1 MNVNVHVQ
9 IFLKILLTN
18 FIVSLSYLIG
28 DRKTV
33 KKKTVKNFK
42 KIHQLFCCILPR
54 GNAEKQHMGK
64 YIFIFLPHSYL
75 ILLLVT
81 AGWHMT

>member
-42 KIHQLFCCILPR
+42 KYTSCSAVFYLEVMLKNSIWE
-54 GNAEKQHMGK
+54 N
-64 YIFIFLPHSYL
+64 IFLFFYHILTSYYY
-75 ILLLVT
+75 
-81 AGWHMT
+81 W

>member
-1 MNVNVHVQ
+1 MNVNIHVQ

-33 KKKTVKNFK
+33 KKKKKKTVKNF
-42 KIHQLFCCILPR
+42 
-54 GNAEKQHMGK
+54 
-64 YIFIFLPHSYL
+64 
-75 ILLLVT
+75 
-81 AGWHMT
+81 